1 MLNTASELYNDL
13 LGIYFDEYYELSDA
27 KKIESKYDPDK
38 LFLKAYNFDIWFE
51 NEETNDTIRKIKDLS
66 DMSEIEAHEKV
77 KEGKEL
83 KFLTSIGL
91 LTRLSISLA
100 QIKARN
106 KSNKFK
112 KNQTNTVSFVLA

>member
-1 MLNTASELYNDL
+1 M
-13 LGIYFDEYYELSDA
+13 LGIYFDESYTLSDA

-38 LFLKAYNFDIWFE
+38 LSLKAYNYDIWFE
-51 NEETNDTIRKIKDLS
+51 NKETNDTIRKIEDLT
-66 DMSEIEAHEKV
+66 DIYLK
-77 KEGKEL
+77 L
-83 KFLTSIGL
+83 KFATFIGL

>member
-1 MLNTASELYNDL
+1 MIFFFVKTYNDL

-106 KSNKFK
+106 NSNKLK
-112 KNQTNTVSFVLA
+112 KEIRQILHLLC

>member
-1 MLNTASELYNDL
+1 
-13 LGIYFDEYYELSDA
+13 
-27 KKIESKYDPDK
+27 
-38 LFLKAYNFDIWFE
+38 
-51 NEETNDTIRKIKDLS
+51 
-66 DMSEIEAHEKV
+66 MSEIEAHEKV

-106 KSNKFK
+106 NSNKLK
-112 KNQTNTVSFVLA
+112 KEIRQILYLLC

>member
-1 MLNTASELYNDL
+1 MYNTASELYNDL
-13 LGIYFDEYYELSDA
+13 LGIYFGEYYELSGP

-66 DMSEIEAHEKV
+66 DMSEIEAHEEV
-77 KEGKEL
+77 KDGKEL
-83 KFLTSIGL
+83 KLLTPIGL
-91 LTRLSISLA
+91 LTRLSTSLA

-106 KSNKFK
+106 NSNKLK
-112 KNQTNTVSFVLA
+112 KEIRQILHLLC

>member
-91 LTRLSISLA
+91 LTRLSIS
-100 QIKARN
+100 
-106 KSNKFK
+106 
-112 KNQTNTVSFVLA
+112 

>member
-1 MLNTASELYNDL
+1 M
-13 LGIYFDEYYELSDA
+13 LGIYFDESYTLSDA

-38 LFLKAYNFDIWFE
+38 LSLKAYNYD
-51 NEETNDTIRKIKDLS
+51 NKETNDTIRKIEDLT
-66 DMSEIEAHEKV
+66 DIYLK
-77 KEGKEL
+77 L
-83 KFLTSIGL
+83 KFATFIGL

>member
-66 DMSEIEAHEKV
+66 DMSEIEAHEEV

-83 KFLTSIGL
+83 KFLTPIGL
-91 LTRLSISLA
+91 LTRLSTSLA

-106 KSNKFK
+106 NSNKLK
-112 KNQTNTVSFVLA
+112 KEIRQILYLLC

>member
-1 MLNTASELYNDL
+1 MHTMSYQML
-13 LGIYFDEYYELSDA
+13 

-66 DMSEIEAHEKV
+66 DMSEIEAYEKV

-106 KSNKFK
+106 NSNKLK
-112 KNQTNTVSFVLA
+112 KEIRQILYLLC

>member
-66 DMSEIEAHEKV
+66 DMSEIEAHEEV
-77 KEGKEL
+77 KDGKEL
-83 KFLTSIGL
+83 KLLTPIGL
-91 LTRLSISLA
+91 LTRLSTSLA

-106 KSNKFK
+106 NSNKLK
-112 KNQTNTVSFVLA
+112 KEIRQILYLLC

>member
-66 DMSEIEAHEKV
+66 DMSEIEAHEEV

-106 KSNKFK
+106 NSNKLK
-112 KNQTNTVSFVLA
+112 KEIRQILYLLC

>member
-106 KSNKFK
+106 NSNKLK
-112 KNQTNTVSFVLA
+112 KEIRQILYLLC

>member
-66 DMSEIEAHEKV
+66 DMSEIEAYEKV

-106 KSNKFK
+106 NSNKLK
-112 KNQTNTVSFVLA
+112 KEIRQILYLLC

>member
-66 DMSEIEAHEKV
+66 DIMQENMIMIRDPKTFYFNFDWPIDVDEN
-77 KEGKEL
+77 L
-83 KFLTSIGL
+83 N
-91 LTRLSISLA
+91 LS
-100 QIKARN
+100 
-106 KSNKFK
+106 
-112 KNQTNTVSFVLA
+112 

>member
-38 LFLKAYNFDIWFE
+38 LFLKAYNFDVWFE

-106 KSNKFK
+106 NSNKLK
-112 KNQTNTVSFVLA
+112 KEIRQILYLLC

>member
-38 LFLKAYNFDIWFE
+38 LFLKAYNYDIWFE

-77 KEGKEL
+77 KQGKEL

-106 KSNKFK
+106 NSNKLK
-112 KNQTNTVSFVLA
+112 KEIRQILYLLC